1 VTFLRLHLLGLLLFA
16 GVLIPSAA
24 GGGAA
29 GGGGDDPPQSPPT
42 PPPLGRF
49 PALDAEQLGGGG
61 G

>member
-1 VTFLRLHLLGLLLFA
+1 VVLA
-16 GVLIPSAA
+16 GSLIPAAA

-49 PALDAEQLGGGG
+49 LALAGRISERRRRLSW
-61 G
+61 